1 MCVCAPVCILCVFR
15 CFFLLGVFLLALS
28 GPGSVLYWAFYWS
41 CGQIS
46 RPSTFHRPIMCSEGR
61 DLGGLAETDT
71 RQGRGGG
78 GGSWVVT
85 HSSLGCS
92 PALSV
97 CICLCVCVWDKKGS
111 VTGHQM
117 VTVWAGP
124 QQARKRGTVSYCP
137 FFLSLPRALTHIQQ
151 TVRVMGDNG
160 ADTNKSAPLG

>member
-97 CICLCVCVWDKKGS
+97 CICLCVCVRQERVSHWSPDGNCLGWTTASKKEGDS
-111 VTGHQM
+111 LLL
-117 VTVWAGP
+117 
-124 QQARKRGTVSYCP
+124 S
-137 FFLSLPRALTHIQQ
+137 FLSLSSSRTH
-151 TVRVMGDNG
+151 THT
-160 ADTNKSAPLG
+160 TNRESDGW